1 MNNKNIIGKIV
12 WVNNALYKV
21 IDCYDGDVDLS
32 YHGSPYYEQ
41 FIVAEPILC
50 GSKIT
55 FGSEHYTWHIAEDY
69 IMWLE
74 NNRKEVKKQLES
86 LCWKL

>member
-1 MNNKNIIGKIV
+1 MKKQNIIGKIV

-21 IDCYDGDVDLS
+21 TDCYEGDVDLS

-41 FIVAEPILC
+41 FIIAERISD
-50 GSKIT
+50 GSRTT

-69 IMWLE
+69 IMKLE
-74 NNRKEVKKQLES
+74 NNGKEVRRQLEN
-86 LCWKL
+86 LCRKL